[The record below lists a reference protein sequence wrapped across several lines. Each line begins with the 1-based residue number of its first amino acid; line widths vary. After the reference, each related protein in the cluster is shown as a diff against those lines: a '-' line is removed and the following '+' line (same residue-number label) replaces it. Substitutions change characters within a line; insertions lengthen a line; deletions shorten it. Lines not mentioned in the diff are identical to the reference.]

1 MKSHSE
7 VPGIHEFAGEHY
19 LAQYSQVLSQN
30 FQMDPSCWKPSEL
43 SLLRLRH
50 RCQGTGQH
58 LLLSGFREQD
68 EGSGLWTQKAL
79 LDFSCVWSEAS
90 AVFGKHGAQ
99 WPAVEMGQWGCFVYT
114 MLGLGH
120 CTALLGTCG
129 YQVTP
134 CESFRLT
141 HYKEDCPQDCPEV
154 RHRHV

>member
-7 VPGIHEFAGEHY
+7 VPCIHEFAGEHY

-99 WPAVEMGQWGCFVYT
+99 WPAVEMGQWGCFIYT

-141 HYKEDCPQDCPEV
+141 HRTKGRLSPRLPRGEA
-154 RHRHV
+154 